1 MWAVVAVYGLQ
12 ALVAPAASGAALRQ
26 DDSGRQTRTAV
37 VTVVTEPILID
48 GVLDESAWESSPKI
62 GNLVQRIPTE
72 GAAPSERTEVTLL
85 RDADNLYIGVMC
97 HDSEP
102 HRVLASQ
109 MARDAS
115 LGPDD
120 SIELLLDTFRD
131 QSNAFY
137 FSTNPNGALVD
148 GLVFANGET
157 NEDWDAIWTV
167 ATQRSDQG
175 WSAEFAIP
183 FKSLNFPPEGTVW
196 GFNIGRQIQRKFEEV
211 RWAGARF
218 DTQFFQVSEAGEITG
233 LEGLEQGLSL
243 DIRPFVAGRWDHSA
257 VSGDGSLRGKPG
269 LDLFYN
275 PTPNLKL
282 TATFNTDFGETEVDA
297 RQINLT
303 RFSIF
308 FPEKRSFFLQDAGV
322 FNFATTG
329 VGQPGGI
336 PDTGAEIFPFFSRR
350 IGLLGGREVPLDYGV
365 KLTGRVGRTE
375 VGVLNVG
382 TRDTSFAED
391 QSLFVGRVRQ
401 NFWQQSY
408 VGALVTGGNP
418 AVSVDSSTVG
428 VDLRLATS
436 DALGSG
442 RNFVFNAWG
451 LKSDNEGVSDNDAS
465 FGFAAA
471 FPNDRF
477 DAQVQ
482 WREIQEN
489 FDPALG
495 FVQRRNVRMFR
506 AGASFNPRPKNQW
519 LGIQQMYHDIFFTE
533 FTRLDNGLVETRDL
547 YFTLVDWHFQSGDSL
562 HSLFDVNPTYE
573 RLFEPFEISPGV
585 VLPPGEYEFT
595 PLRVFFSSAQK
606 RRFQGSLGISFGS
619 FWSGSAE
626 SVNVGVRYSAPPR
639 LTISLN
645 TNQTFARLPQGDF
658 VARIHRAQ
666 INYAVSPNLSFSNLI
681 QFDNRSGNLGF
692 QGRVRWT
699 LEPGNDLF
707 FIFGQGWVQEL
718 GERGADFRRQDSK
731 LAVKAQY
738 TLRL

>member
-12 ALVAPAASGAALRQ
+12 ALVPPAASGAAPRQ
-26 DDSGRQTRTAV
+26 DESSRPTRTAV
-37 VTVVTEPILID
+37 VTAVTEPIVVD

-62 GNLVQRIPTE
+62 GALVQRIPTE
-72 GAAPSERTEVTLL
+72 GAEPSERTEVTLL

-102 HRVLASQ
+102 GRVLASQ

-167 ATQRSDQG
+167 ATRRSDQG

-243 DIRPFVAGRWDHSA
+243 DIRPFLAARWQQSAG
-257 VSGDGSLRGKPG
+257 SGDDSLRGKPG

-275 PTPNLKL
+275 VTPNLKL

-329 VGQPGGI
+329 VDQPGGI
-336 PDTGAEIFPFFSRR
+336 PDSGAEIFPFFSRR
-350 IGLLGGREVPLDYGV
+350 IGLLGGREVPLDFGV

-391 QSLFVGRVRQ
+391 QSLFVGRVRRT
-401 NFWQQSY
+401 S
-408 VGALVTGGNP
+408 GSSPTSALSSP
-418 AVSVDSSTVG
+418 AAIPPFPLTPARWEWTCVWPPPTLWEAVATWSSTP
-428 VDLRLATS
+428 
-436 DALGSG
+436 
-442 RNFVFNAWG
+442 
-451 LKSDNEGVSDNDAS
+451 GVSRATTK
-465 FGFAAA
+465 A
-471 FPNDRF
+471 FPTKALPATMRPSASRRRF
-477 DAQVQ
+477 PTTGSTPRCSGARSRRTSIRRSDSFSAATCAC
-482 WREIQEN
+482 
-489 FDPALG
+489 FGSAPASTRG
-495 FVQRRNVRMFR
+495 RRINGWAFSRCTTTSSSLSSHGSTMGWSR
-506 AGASFNPRPKNQW
+506 AGTS
-519 LGIQQMYHDIFFTE
+519 T
-533 FTRLDNGLVETRDL
+533 
-547 YFTLVDWHFQSGDSL
+547 
-562 HSLFDVNPTYE
+562 
-573 RLFEPFEISPGV
+573 
-585 VLPPGEYEFT
+585 
-595 PLRVFFSSAQK
+595 
-606 RRFQGSLGISFGS
+606 
-619 FWSGSAE
+619 
-626 SVNVGVRYSAPPR
+626 
-639 LTISLN
+639 
-645 TNQTFARLPQGDF
+645 
-658 VARIHRAQ
+658 
-666 INYAVSPNLSFSNLI
+666 
-681 QFDNRSGNLGF
+681 
-692 QGRVRWT
+692 
-699 LEPGNDLF
+699 
-707 FIFGQGWVQEL
+707 
-718 GERGADFRRQDSK
+718 
-731 LAVKAQY
+731 
-738 TLRL
+738 

>member
-1 MWAVVAVYGLQ
+1 MSFVPSDSGRLRAVLSLAVLYGLL

-26 DDSGRQTRTAV
+26 DESGEPTRTAV
-37 VTVVTEPILID
+37 VTAVAEPILID
-48 GVLDESAWESSPKI
+48 GVLDEPAWKSSPGI
-62 GNLVQRIPTE
+62 GELVQRIPAE
-72 GAAPSERTEVTLL
+72 GAQPSERTEVTLL

-102 HRVLASQ
+102 RRVLASQ

-115 LGPDD
+115 LGSDD

-167 ATQRSDQG
+167 ATRRSDQG

-183 FKSLNFPPEGTVW
+183 FKSLNFPPDGTVW
-196 GFNIGRQIQRKFEEV
+196 GFNISRQIQRKFEEV

-218 DTQFFQVSEAGEITG
+218 
-233 LEGLEQGLSL
+233 
-243 DIRPFVAGRWDHSA
+243 
-257 VSGDGSLRGKPG
+257 
-269 LDLFYN
+269 
-275 PTPNLKL
+275 
-282 TATFNTDFGETEVDA
+282 ETEVDA

-329 VGQPGGI
+329 VDQPGGI

-350 IGLLGGREVPLDYGV
+350 IGLLGGREVPLDYGI

-382 TRDTSFAED
+382 ARDTSFVED

-408 VGALVTGGNP
+408 VGALVTSGNP

-436 DALGSG
+436 DVLGSG

-451 LKSDNEGVSDNDAS
+451 LESDNEGVSDDDAS
-465 FGFAAA
+465 FGFAAS

-489 FDPALG
+489 FEPALG

-519 LGIQQMYHDIFFTE
+519 LGIQQMYHDVFYTE
-533 FTRLDNGLVETRDL
+533 FTRLDNGLVETRNL

-606 RRFQGSLGISFGS
+606 RRLQGSFGLTFGS

-645 TNQTFARLPQGDF
+645 TNQTFARLPK
-658 VARIHRAQ
+658 
-666 INYAVSPNLSFSNLI
+666 
-681 QFDNRSGNLGF
+681 
-692 QGRVRWT
+692 
-699 LEPGNDLF
+699 
-707 FIFGQGWVQEL
+707 
-718 GERGADFRRQDSK
+718 GA
-731 LAVKAQY
+731 
-738 TLRL
+738 LRL

>member
-1 MWAVVAVYGLQ
+1 MAVYGLL
-12 ALVAPAASGAALRQ
+12 ALVVSAASVAAPIQ
-26 DDSGRQTRTAV
+26 DEPGRPIRTAV
-37 VTVVTEPILID
+37 VTTVTEPIRLD
-48 GVLDESAWESSPKI
+48 GVLDEPAWGSSPQI
-62 GNLVQRIPTE
+62 GALVQRIPTE
-72 GAAPSERTEVTLL
+72 GAEPSERTEVTLL
-85 RDADNLYIGVMC
+85 RDEDNLYIGVMC

-102 HRVLASQ
+102 DRVLASQ

-157 NEDWDAIWTV
+157 NEDWDAIWNV
-167 ATQRSDQG
+167 ATQRSDRG

-183 FKSLNFPPEGTVW
+183 FKSLNFPPDGTVW
-196 GFNIGRQIQRKFEEV
+196 GFNISRQIERKFEEV

-218 DTQFFQVSEAGEITG
+218 DAQFVQVSEAGEITG
-233 LEGLEQGLSL
+233 MEGLEQGLSL

-257 VSGDGSLRGKPG
+257 GSGEDSLRSKPG

-275 PTPNLKL
+275 VTPNLKL

-329 VGQPGGI
+329 VSQPGGI
-336 PDTGAEIFPFFSRR
+336 PSTGAEIFPFFSRR

-382 TRDTSFAED
+382 ARDTSFVDE

-408 VGALVTGGNP
+408 VGALVTSGNP
-418 AVSVDSSTVG
+418 AVSTDSTTMG

-436 DALGSG
+436 DVLGSG

-451 LKSDNEGVSDNDAS
+451 LESDNEGVADNDAS

-471 FPNDRF
+471 FPNDRY
-477 DAQVQ
+477 DAQIQ

-495 FVQRRNVRMFR
+495 FVQRRNVEMLRL
-506 AGASFNPRPKNQW
+506 GASFNPRPKNQW
-519 LGIQQMYHDIFFTE
+519 LGIQQMYHDIFYTE
-533 FTRLDNGLVETRDL
+533 FTPARQRPGRKPGLLLHARRLAFPVGRFAAQPVRREPDVRAPLRAVRDL
-547 YFTLVDWHFQSGDSL
+547 SG
-562 HSLFDVNPTYE
+562 
-573 RLFEPFEISPGV
+573 RGSP
-585 VLPPGEYEFT
+585 
-595 PLRVFFSSAQK
+595 A
-606 RRFQGSLGISFGS
+606 
-619 FWSGSAE
+619 
-626 SVNVGVRYSAPPR
+626 
-639 LTISLN
+639 
-645 TNQTFARLPQGDF
+645 
-658 VARIHRAQ
+658 
-666 INYAVSPNLSFSNLI
+666 
-681 QFDNRSGNLGF
+681 
-692 QGRVRWT
+692 GRVRLHAASDLLHLGAEAQT
-699 LEPGNDLF
+699 PGELRSHLRQLLVGRCRDVQCRPPVLRAPTVDDQREHESDLRPPAA
-707 FIFGQGWVQEL
+707 G
-718 GERGADFRRQDSK
+718 
-731 LAVKAQY
+731 
-738 TLRL
+738 